1 MNPTPEIARRI
12 ERLVRRF
19 PDDDLPLLVEMLVL
33 LAYSTGRVDPDEQV
47 AVAAGIESVM
57 GNRLQ
62 PDHVAALV
70 AELVDQLLAES
81 VDLRALSVG
90 HLLAERGRA
99 DDGLRLGIAVALAS
113 GALADAEQDLLGT
126 VARAA
131 GVSGTR
137 LDGLIDKVREALAFD
152 A

>member
-57 GNRLQ
+57 GSRLQ

-81 VDLRALSVG
+81 VDLRALAVG

-131 GVSGTR
+131 GVSGAR